1 MNKKQLN
8 AVRKKID
15 KLDQNLL
22 NIIKKRTILVNKVIK
37 IKKFKKQI
45 IDNKRINKILK
56 NIRIQSLKKKIDP
69 TITKKIWVTMIKSYI
84 EYEKKN
90 FNKK

>member
-1 MNKKQLN
+1 MNKKQLYV
-8 AVRKKID
+8 VRNKID
-15 KLDQNLL
+15 KLDQILL
-22 NIIKKRTILVNKVIK
+22 NIIKKRTVLVNKVIK

-45 IDNKRINKILK
+45 VDNKRISEILK
-56 NIRIQSLKKKIDP
+56 SIRTQSLKKKIDP
-69 TITKKIWVTMIKSYI
+69 TITKKIWLTMIKSYI

>member
-8 AVRKKID
+8 VVRKKID